1 MGSMK
6 KNANTKVPLHP
17 HLQERWSPRA
27 FSSKTIDDDT
37 FISLLEAARWA
48 PSSRNLQPWRFIVE
62 TQADPQGFQK
72 LADCLMPSNRDWAQ
86 HAFVLAVIVSERQ
99 APDSDAP
106 NGTADYDAGQAVA
119 ALSIQA
125 MEKDIFVHQMGGIYR
140 DKIVEAYELAQGY
153 APIAV
158 LAIGYQG
165 ALEDLAEALQERE
178 KAERSRKNLSEI
190 VFKGSWVEKNLG

>member
-1 MGSMK
+1 MGTMK
-6 KNANTKVPLHP
+6 KKANTKVPLHP

-37 FISLLEAARWA
+37 LTSLFEAARWA

-62 TQADPQGFQK
+62 SQSDPQGFQK
-72 LADCLMPSNRDWAQ
+72 LADCVMESNRDWSQ
-86 HAFVLAVIVSERQ
+86 HAFALAVIVSERQ
-99 APDSDAP
+99 APDSDTP

-125 MEKDIFVHQMGGIYR
+125 MEKDIFIHQMGGVYR
-140 DKIVEAYELAQGY
+140 DKISEAYDLPQGY

-165 ALEDLAEALQERE
+165 ALEDLPEALQERE
-178 KAERSRKNLSEI
+178 KAERSRKDLSEI
-190 VFKGSWVEKNLG
+190 VFKGSWAEKNLS